1 MTTHAHFVG
10 SIGLD
15 TAEQV
20 FATVGRTVGA
30 HIKRCPDGEVGGRRM
45 WIGWQYPVLRGNTA
59 LEVVG
64 NQAIGGSGL
73 CPIRVKPGTKE
84 ADIHFGELGYARE
97 ARASYLDFIDAREK
111 GLLPQ
116 SVRFQVSLPTPL
128 AVIRSFIV
136 ADDAARVLP
145 AYQDAMVREAQ
156 RICEAIP
163 HDDLAIQWDVCIE
176 MILWDGR
183 SAIFAPLANMKDAFE
198 KQFAA
203 LGKAVAPDVQM
214 GVHLCYGDLDAKHF
228 IEPLDLAKAVELAN
242 LIIASIGR
250 PLTWLHV
257 PVPVERDD
265 VVYFAPLGALKK
277 SADTELYLG
286 LVHVKDGQEG
296 TLRRMHAARKIVTGF
311 GIATECGIS
320 RARTPE
326 LARQILQA
334 HVDAIS
340 AWDR

>member
-20 FATVGRTVGA
+20 FATVGQTIGA

-45 WIGWQYPVLRGNTA
+45 WIGWQFPVLRGNTA

-64 NQAIGGSGL
+64 NQALGNSGM
-73 CPIRVKPGTKE
+73 CPLRVKPGTKD

-97 ARASYLDFIDAREK
+97 ARASYLDFVDAREK
-111 GLLPQ
+111 GLLPK
-116 SVRFQVSLPTPL
+116 SVLFQVSLPTPL
-128 AVIRSFIV
+128 AVVRGFVV
-136 ADDAARVLP
+136 AEDSARVLP
-145 AYQDAMVREAQ
+145 AYQDAMLREAR

-163 HDDLAIQWDVCIE
+163 HRDLAIQWDVCIE

-183 SAIFAPLANMKDAFE
+183 SPVFTALPNMKSEFE
-198 KQFAA
+198 QQFAA
-203 LGKAVAPDVQM
+203 LGKAVAADVQM

-265 VVYFAPLGALKK
+265 VAYFAPLTALTK
-277 SADTELYLG
+277 SPDSELYLG
-286 LVHVKDGQEG
+286 LVHVKGGMEG
-296 TLRRMHAARKIVTGF
+296 TLRRMNAAHKVVTEF

-326 LARQILQA
+326 LARAILQA
-334 HVDAIS
+334 HVDAI
-340 AWDR
+340 ATWDR